1 MVLLDIHQQMNGAQV
16 KKHLVNSENSRQSC
30 FRKLMD
36 KFVTRMGREQDFLN
50 WMVEKSTIEMGSMK
64 RIAAAAKTT
73 GASVDSIILEL
84 GILSEDALADQLA
97 LFLNLSRISLDAIQ
111 DATPQLPDQLHA
123 YLISNSL
130 LPLAGNS
137 NQLHLATARPLL
149 DESAR
154 AAAYFSNRELVLK
167 VATFTR
173 LEQRI
178 AELRNDPLQSK
189 SEMVETILPYGDGD
203 A

>member
-1 MVLLDIHQQMNGAQV
+1 
-16 KKHLVNSENSRQSC
+16 
-30 FRKLMD
+30 MD